1 MKLWFQYWTD
11 FDEAT
16 WGWRASLRHPNA
28 SIQCIDPQREWSAKH
43 PTVLRNTTLM
53 AREQRFRCAVLRKHF
68 LVARKRGNQHAVLRN
83 ILLVAQNGE
92 INIPCQETPAW
103 WHGMAQVRKNAGDLR
118 RYKIIISWKSETY
131 LFPMAQVTTKNL
143 HLRHSVIRSLRDQ
156 A

>member
-53 AREQRFRCAVLRKHF
+53 AREQRFRCAVLRNTP
-68 LVARKRGNQHAVLRN
+68 LMARERGNRPAVLRKPLPVVLDHQKSPHVLRNTLLVTRRGAGAKKCWGPAPQYNNN
-83 ILLVAQNGE
+83 ILKVRNLSFSNGAGHHE
-92 INIPCQETPAW
+92 KFAPAPS
-103 WHGMAQVRKNAGDLR
+103 GDQ
-118 RYKIIISWKSETY
+118 ISS
-131 LFPMAQVTTKNL
+131 
-143 HLRHSVIRSLRDQ
+143 R
-156 A
+156 